1 MGFSWPFFPS
11 SAPCREAL
19 RCAGG
24 DGLPY
29 LIIMPSTMR
38 MLVCESVRLFA
49 ATWGVYVF
57 ALPVCKSRRTT
68 ESFIIVRVE
77 NGKYPLGVAESGSDK
92 CSKYWITAHICT
104 CICQNITQKMISFSQ
119 PFKYRS
125 ALKTPQHK
133 VKNSEVIMTTAT
145 LHYSQCHV
153 RMVYDCCEHRGCV
166 AVSLLR

>member
-19 RCAGG
+19 RRAGG

-29 LIIMPSTMR
+29 LIIMPSTMH

-77 NGKYPLGVAESGSDK
+77 NGKYPLGVAESGSEK
-92 CSKYWITAHICT
+92 CSKYWITALICT
-104 CICQNITQKMISFSQ
+104 CICQNITQKMIFFFSL
-119 PFKYRS
+119 FNTEVLSKLRNIK
-125 ALKTPQHK
+125 LKT
-133 VKNSEVIMTTAT
+133 VTTAT

-153 RMVYDCCEHRGCV
+153 RMVYEHRGCV
-166 AVSLLR
+166 AVSMLR